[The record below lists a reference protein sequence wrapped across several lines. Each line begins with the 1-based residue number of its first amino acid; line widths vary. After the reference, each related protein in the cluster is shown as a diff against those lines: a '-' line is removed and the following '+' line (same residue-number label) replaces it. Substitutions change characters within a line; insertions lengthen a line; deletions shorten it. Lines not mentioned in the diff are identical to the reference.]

1 MDVSQEYVAVFPTRA
16 GILPELIP
24 GTGPSAHK
32 PQLQLLGEEVRAS
45 FNVSFL
51 YLIGSQTFWF
61 QDPFYVLKN
70 Y

>member
-1 MDVSQEYVAVFPTRA
+1 MDVSQEYVAVVPTRP

-45 FNVSFL
+45 FNISFL
-51 YLIGSQTFWF
+51 YLLDSQTFWF